1 MHLSIIN
8 FQNGN
13 MLKFEKFKLCIFSA
27 SSRDRERDQQR
38 ARADRGLSKEQ
49 KRSKNIDLDEWN
61 KPPTKEAKVPG
72 FDSLKVSR
80 RPKGIHCS
88 SLVSGKF
95 GSKRFNELTKS
106 STKEAKVPSFDMSFI
121 QYCRVEVINKF
132 ENV

>member
-1 MHLSIIN
+1 MGYVEIKN
-8 FQNGN
+8 
-13 MLKFEKFKLCIFSA
+13 LKSVLFSA

-80 RPKGIHCS
+80 RPEEIQVCGSGS
-88 SLVSGKF
+88 SRENSDPNAF
-95 GSKRFNELTKS
+95 YELEKI
-106 STKEAKVPSFDMSFI
+106 A
-121 QYCRVEVINKF
+121 
-132 ENV
+132 